1 MNTMQLNNISVTV
14 DDEEALKR
22 ANALTVDAQNY
33 QFSAEARDKQIFSG
47 AKPGRIR
54 LVGGHAVP
62 MFDPEIEHES
72 TPVVTAL
79 VEVSAVVEGASAAT
93 RTRAGRGLYGLNKKR
108 RENNRS
114 YNG

>member
-1 MNTMQLNNISVTV
+1 MNTVQLNNMSVMI
-14 DDEEALKR
+14 DDQEALKR

-33 QFSAEARDKQIFSG
+33 EFSAEARDKQIFSG
-47 AKPGRIR
+47 SKPGRIR

-62 MFDPEIEHES
+62 MFDPEVQHES
-72 TPVVTAL
+72 SPVVTAL
-79 VEVSAVVEGASAAT
+79 VEISAVVEGAPAAS